1 MLRSFCLAFALIAA
15 AGTAEAA
22 GVTDLWALDGK
33 GEPVKIGNFQSKTR
47 IYSAEEL
54 ARQPVAFRNGYPHKV
69 TFCNVEFKVSS
80 TQKRWIAAHQKAGNR
95 IVLRERRP
103 QGKFQNVC

>member
-1 MLRSFCLAFALIAA
+1 MFRTFAFAAVLALAA
-15 AGTAEAA
+15 APAAAA
-22 GVTDLWALDGK
+22 GVTDLWALDAK
-33 GEPVKIGNFQSKTR
+33 GEPVKVGNFQTKTR

-54 ARQPVAFRNGYPHKV
+54 ARQPTAFRNGYPHKV
-69 TFCNVEFKVSS
+69 TFCNVEFRVSS